1 LPLKDFF
8 IALSLVALYQ
18 YQGTRK
24 IEQHKQQTQRPKEL
38 SKSVNDEDAASVD
51 TKFLKNLLKSDN

>member
-1 LPLKDFF
+1 
-8 IALSLVALYQ
+8 VALYQ